1 MLIGH
6 RKEFIKLTF
15 RALSEG
21 ITKNLCSSALDS
33 LYIVERFTYG
43 TNGLDVGLMQLE
55 RKVELKCIT
64 HTFIVEWNYKILH
77 LLKENSTVEQIVL
90 KL

>member
-43 TNGLDVGLMQLE
+43 TNGVGCWFNAARTKRGAQMHYPTL
-55 RKVELKCIT
+55 
-64 HTFIVEWNYKILH
+64 
-77 LLKENSTVEQIVL
+77 S
-90 KL
+90 

>member
-55 RKVELKCIT
+55 RKEELKYIT
-64 HTFIVEWNYKILH
+64 PHFHSRMKLQNSAPSKGKLH
-77 LLKENSTVEQIVL
+77 CRTNRP
-90 KL
+90 